1 MGPGPAWPGVQT
13 RGWEPTVLLG
23 TLEELLAGRPYD
35 DVTDS
40 RVASPPSPAPDDDD
54 DGVVSLTDTLR
65 DALAATPDQRLG
77 EVAAAWVRTED
88 LRQPGWEDTPLEEH
102 VGFLRRLRDLARGA
116 VADGH
121 RLYYLHQL

>member
-23 TLEELLAGRPYD
+23 TLEELLAGRPH
-35 DVTDS
+35 
-40 RVASPPSPAPDDDD
+40 DDDD

-121 RLYYLHQL
+121 RLYYLYQL